1 VLLAYFLNKII
12 KLLIGV
18 GSSEPIFSPSP
29 VKILLLSITL
39 GFIFLLIDTPLIIIT
54 GALL

>member
-1 VLLAYFLNKII
+1 LNKII

-18 GSSEPIFSPSP
+18 GSSEPTFLPSP
-29 VKILLLSITL
+29 VKILILSITL
-39 GFIFLLIDTPLIIIT
+39 GFIFLLIVTTLIIIT